1 VSCIYCIREVACSKD
16 KLSERKKKGKFKA
29 RAIKMIKFNQKWA
42 YKSAKVQCK
51 SHVKLK
57 LTGKWK
63 MTLLLQ

>member
-1 VSCIYCIREVACSKD
+1 
-16 KLSERKKKGKFKA
+16 
-29 RAIKMIKFNQKWA
+29 MIKSNQKWA

-63 MTLLLQ
+63 MTLLTVTYSANMDCLGRV